1 MKLTEYQKYIVG
13 KCIIEKTMA
22 NTESYQTDLAYD
34 LFWLYTKEEFTED
47 TIIFI
52 SRKSGTE
59 IGYQYKGVI
68 VYIMEHPEAGDK
80 FYRIDLA
87 KVPTKNSDLS
97 VLQSYDFVEFDPQN
111 YE

>member
-1 MKLTEYQKYIVG
+1 MKLTENQKYIIG

-34 LFWLYTKEEFTED
+34 LFWLYTTEEFTED

-59 IGYQYKGVI
+59 IGYQYNNRI
-68 VYIMEHPEAGDK
+68 LYHTQQPQPGDK

-87 KVPTKNSDLS
+87 KVPIENSNLS
-97 VLQSYDFVEFDPQN
+97 VLQSYDFVEFDPKL
-111 YE
+111 